1 MADSPS
7 HLTGIAH
14 IRGHETDRLAALATE
29 LRRVGSDVVEH
40 HDGLQITPATLHAAA
55 WQTYA
60 DHRMAHAGVIIAA
73 AVAGTEVVDVAT
85 TSKTFPGFVDVWS
98 GLF

>member
-1 MADSPS
+1 MLALGGRVLPV
-7 HLTGIAH
+7 
-14 IRGHETDRLAALATE
+14 RGAFKVSTTATEAFDTVHDALPRPLVGDPMPERLA
-29 LRRVGSDVVEH
+29 RVD
-40 HDGLQITPATLHAAA
+40 
-55 WQTYA
+55 TYA
-60 DHRMAHAGVIIAA
+60 LYPGVAAGIIAA